1 MGYIIVERRE
11 PYSYLKTNK
20 QQKLCTCG
28 RKVQKKKKMVTV
40 ASPVLLIGL

>member
-28 RKVQKKKKMVTV
+28 REVQKKKMVTV